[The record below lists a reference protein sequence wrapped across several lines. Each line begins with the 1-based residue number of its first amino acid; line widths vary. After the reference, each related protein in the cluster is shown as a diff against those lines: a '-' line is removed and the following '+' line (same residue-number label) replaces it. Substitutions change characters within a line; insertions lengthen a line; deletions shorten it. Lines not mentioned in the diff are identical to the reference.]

1 MLRKLAKPVTG
12 GEPAGLS
19 LFCYIGVN
27 TMTKKTFAS
36 FEQQIQ
42 HSRKLLPYMNLT
54 LIYEIYFLNIYSRSN
69 VTSVRLYPIILQKSM
84 ENHRTPI
91 WIVQTIIRTDAIKK

>member
-1 MLRKLAKPVTG
+1 
-12 GEPAGLS
+12 
-19 LFCYIGVN
+19 
-27 TMTKKTFAS
+27 MTKKTFAS